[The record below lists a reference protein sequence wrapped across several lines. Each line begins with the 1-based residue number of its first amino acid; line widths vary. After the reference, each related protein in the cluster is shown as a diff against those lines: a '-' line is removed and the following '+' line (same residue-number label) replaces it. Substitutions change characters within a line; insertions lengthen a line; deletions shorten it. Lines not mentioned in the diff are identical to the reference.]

1 MSTFNPYTDLKFD
14 PGAFGSGPFGSG
26 GGGGVSSY
34 WQPDPGAFNDFDSG
48 SWSKGFGL
56 KGSDPFGLDKE
67 EKEKKESPWGD
78 VLRFAGNKLSEYA
91 KNQSGQGGRSD
102 GLAVGGGGGVSQSGD
117 LTIVYP
123 QAPTVMAGQ
132 KSGLG
137 STIGSI
143 AGAALGTLIAPGIGT
158 SIGGQLGGAIGGSVL
173 NGI

>member
-1 MSTFNPYTDLKFD
+1 MAEFNPYTDFKPD
-14 PGAFGSGPFGSG
+14 SGTFGGFKSGYDG
-26 GGGGVSSY
+26 
-34 WQPDPGAFNDFDSG
+34 WKPDPGAFSGVNTDSD

-56 KGSDPFGLDKE
+56 KGNDPFGLDKD
-67 EKEKKESPWGD
+67 KDKKESPWGD
-78 VLRFAGNKLSEYA
+78 VLRFAGNKLSDYA

-137 STIGSI
+137 S
-143 AGAALGTLIAPGIGT
+143 ALGTLAGIGASFIPGLGPGIAAAMP
-158 SIGGQLGGAIGGSVL
+158 AIGGSI
-173 NGI
+173 GGAFG